1 MKQRYENTTP
11 YTRDANAVPEEQNA
25 NNNHEIDKNSESDVQ
40 EPLSIDTQDETVGI
54 TKESILQRYEIAKE
68 TPIRQRPP
76 IPKKKKNERHAK
88 SVIETANKAILSH
101 QPDTVK
107 DQFGKLS
114 LTNINHLVP
123 VCNCLYCQRIT
134 GNKNQKEQQA
144 EKTKPTKMEKEN

>member
-25 NNNHEIDKNSESDVQ
+25 NNNQEIVKNSESDVQ

-68 TPIRQRPP
+68 TPISQRPP

-101 QPDTVK
+101 QPDKRPIWKTVSQK
-107 DQFGKLS
+107 HQPSCAGMQLPLLS
-114 LTNINHLVP
+114 
-123 VCNCLYCQRIT
+123 
-134 GNKNQKEQQA
+134 KNYWE
-144 EKTKPTKMEKEN
+144 

>member
-54 TKESILQRYEIAKE
+54 TKESILQRYEIAEE

-76 IPKKKKNERHAK
+76 IPKKKKM
-88 SVIETANKAILSH
+88 S
-101 QPDTVK
+101 DT
-107 DQFGKLS
+107 QNQS
-114 LTNINHLVP
+114 L
-123 VCNCLYCQRIT
+123 
-134 GNKNQKEQQA
+134 KQQ
-144 EKTKPTKMEKEN
+144 TKPY